1 MFDLPVYPPV
11 ESTQPTTEVA
21 EIVVTAARLPPAAS
35 EAAFSVLR
43 RDEKT
48 LKTAV
53 RVDDALRSVPA
64 VSLFR
69 RTNSQSANPTPQGL
83 SLRAIAPS
91 GAGRALVTLDG
102 VPLNDPFGGW
112 VIWAQ
117 AVSESLEGIDVVRGT
132 GSGPYGAGALT
143 GMIALRERDADG
155 GVLDVSVA
163 ERGGLRAAGSAS
175 MAHGNSALTISG
187 LHETTDGYV
196 PVRGDAAG
204 LADVPMDLTAE
215 ALSGRFDYR
224 LSDDVRLSV
233 RGATWEED
241 HGSGLGNNRANAS
254 GHSLSATLARVPRD
268 GRTGWRL
275 QAWKTSSNL
284 YNTSGAVSA
293 DRNTVTPANAQYKT
307 PAEGWGVN
315 AALRRKDALAGGVL
329 EWELGADARF
339 NEGETRELF
348 RYQNGEFTR
357 GRIAGGE
364 ASIIGL
370 YADGSWEGAG
380 WLIAGGVRLD
390 QWENKGGFRF
400 EDDLQLGAV
409 TLDEAE
415 VARDDN
421 VFSARLAVR
430 RALNENWSLRGAA
443 YSAFRPASLNELHR
457 PFRVGNDLTEAN
469 ASLTPETLQGIE
481 GGLAYDTGALSFS
494 GTVFYNRIEDAIV
507 NVTLANGPGT
517 FPRAGFVPAGGV
529 LRQRQNAGTIEATG
543 IELSAQWQANDTL
556 SLKAATSWTDAEMD
570 GGSSAPQLTGLR
582 PAQAPEWAAT
592 LGLDWQPTPVWQF
605 AVNARYEADRFDD
618 DLNLRTLGAAWTVD
632 ARTEWQ
638 FDRHAALWLAVDNL
652 LDEDIATSV
661 TATGVEGYTA
671 PRTLRGGVRVSF

>member
-1 MFDLPVYPPV
+1 MIDLPVSVAV
-11 ESTQPTTEVA
+11 EASQPATEVT

-43 RDEKT
+43 LDE
-48 LKTAV
+48 TALATSV

-69 RTNSQSANPTPQGL
+69 RTNSQSANPTTQGL

-117 AVSESLEGIDVVRGT
+117 ALPESLEGIDVVRGT

-155 GVLDVSVA
+155 GVLDVSIA

-196 PVRGDAAG
+196 PVRGGTAG
-204 LADVPMDLTAE
+204 LADVPMDMTAE

-224 LSDDVRLSV
+224 LGDDVRLSV

-241 HGSGLGNNRANAS
+241 RGSGLGDNRANAS
-254 GHSLSATLARVPRD
+254 GHSASVTLARVPRN
-268 GRTGWRL
+268 GKIGWRL
-275 QAWKTSSNL
+275 QAWQSTSNL
-284 YNTSGAVSA
+284 YNTSGAISA

-315 AALRRKDALAGGVL
+315 AALRRKEAVAGGLL
-329 EWELGADARF
+329 EWEVGADARF

-348 RYQNGEFTR
+348 RFQNGAFTR
-357 GRIAGGE
+357 GRLAGGK

-370 YADGSWEGAG
+370 YADGSWQGAG
-380 WLIAGGVRLD
+380 WLIAGGLRVD

-400 EDDLQLGAV
+400 EDDLQTGAV
-409 TLDEAE
+409 TLDETE
-415 VARDDN
+415 TARDDN

-430 RALNENWSLRGAA
+430 RELNDNWSLRGAA

-469 ASLTPETLQGIE
+469 ASLSPETLQGIE
-481 GGLAYDTGALSFS
+481 GGLAYESSTLSFS
-494 GTVFYNRIEDAIV
+494 GTLFYNTIEDAIV

-543 IELSAQWQANDTL
+543 IELSVRWQATEAL
-556 SLKAATSWTDAEMD
+556 ALKAATSWTDAEMD
-570 GGSSAPQLTGLR
+570 GGSSAAQLTGLR
-582 PAQAPEWAAT
+582 PAQAPEWST
-592 LGLDWQPTPVWQF
+592 VLGLDWQPVD
-605 AVNARYEADRFDD
+605 ALMLGLDARYESDRFDD
-618 DLNLRTLGAAWTVD
+618 DLNSRVLKAAWTMD
-632 ARTEWQ
+632 ARAEWALEK
-638 FDRHAALWLAVDNL
+638 HATVWIAADNL
-652 LDEDIATSV
+652 LDEEIATSM
-661 TATGVEGYTA
+661 TATGIAGYTQ
-671 PRTLRGGVRVSF
+671 PRTLRAGIRLTY

>member
-1 MFDLPVYPPV
+1 MIDFPVSAPI
-11 ESTQPTTEVA
+11 EAAQPATEVA

-35 EAAFSVLR
+35 EAAFSVVRL
-43 RDEKT
+43 DEKA

-53 RVDDALRSVPA
+53 RVDEALRSVPA

-69 RTNSQSANPTPQGL
+69 RTNSQSANPTTQGL

-117 AVSESLEGIDVVRGT
+117 ALPESLEGIDVVRGT

-175 MAHGNSALTISG
+175 VAHGNSALTISG
-187 LHETTDGYV
+187 LHETTDGYA

-233 RGATWEED
+233 RAATWEED
-241 HGSGLGNNRANAS
+241 RGSGLGNNRANAS
-254 GHSLSATLARVPRD
+254 GHSASVTLARAPRD
-268 GRTGWRL
+268 GKTGWRL
-275 QAWKTSSNL
+275 QAWQTTSNL
-284 YNTSGAVSA
+284 YNSSGAVSA
-293 DRNTVTPANAQYKT
+293 DRSTVTPANIQYKT

-315 AALRRKDALAGGVL
+315 AALRRKEDFAGGRL

-339 NEGETRELF
+339 NEGETNEHF
-348 RYQNGEFTR
+348 RYQNGAFTR
-357 GRIAGGE
+357 GRMAGGE

-370 YADGSWEGAG
+370 YVDGSWQGEG

-400 EDDLQLGAV
+400 EDDLQSGAV
-409 TLDEAE
+409 TLNETEA
-415 VARDDN
+415 ARDNN

-430 RALNENWSLRGAA
+430 RALNDNWSLRGAA

-481 GGLAYDTGALSFS
+481 GGFAYEGNALSVT
-494 GTVFYNRIEDAIV
+494 GTVFYNKIEDAIV

-543 IELSAQWQANDTL
+543 IEFSAQWQATDTL
-556 SLKAATSWTDAEMD
+556 ALKAAASWTDAEMD
-570 GGSSAPQLTGLR
+570 GGTTASQLTGLR
-582 PAQAPEWAAT
+582 PAQAPEWST
-592 LGLDWQPTPVWQF
+592 VLGLNWQPIDALF
-605 AVNARYEADRFDD
+605 LGIDARYESDRFDD
-618 DLNLRTLGAAWTVD
+618 DLNSRVLEAAWTVD
-632 ARTEWQ
+632 ARAEWAIEK
-638 FDRHAALWLAVDNL
+638 HATLWIAADNL
-652 LDEDIATSV
+652 LDEQITTSM
-661 TATGVEGYTA
+661 TATGIAGCTQ
-671 PRTLRGGVRVSF
+671 PRTLRAGIRLTY